1 MRSLGGTN
9 ARWLAPVVA
18 ACLIVAGCQPSPT
31 ASPTEPATSGPLGS
45 ASRASPAAS
54 PVMASP
60 ATRIPLADD
69 LRDAVDVDAIVA
81 DLGRLQAVAAEHG
94 GARPAGSDG
103 HAAAVTFV
111 ADQLRASGYAVELQ
125 PVEVPFFRQLAP
137 SVLQVQGGGPAFED
151 VHDFKAMLFSASGE
165 VTAPVFALGF
175 KPDAP
180 PGNRSGLGCNPE
192 DWTGVPSGSIVLVQA
207 AGCRRRDAVVQ
218 AQAAGALA
226 LVTAYPEWD
235 RDEVLR
241 PTLITPDDI
250 RIPVLGVTE
259 ATGEVLADAAAAGQQ
274 VHVSTRTAV
283 ETRSSVNVIGETPG
297 GNADHVVMLGGHL
310 DSVVDGPGINDDGSG
325 TMTVLEIAR
334 ELAAQLGA
342 RGSAASA
349 PAWKVR
355 VGFWTGEEIGL
366 LGSTAWVGRS
376 GAPPLRSIA
385 VYLNLDM
392 LGSPNGGR
400 FVYDG
405 ATTTRPAQS
414 GIVSQLFVRALEE
427 QGLVW
432 QSVSVGSSDNVPF
445 DQFGV
450 PTSGLFS
457 GANEIKSAGQAALFG
472 GTGDAPADA
481 CFHLACDTTANID
494 RQLLGELARAAGWV
508 VGALASGE
516 VDLGSS

>member
-1 MRSLGGTN
+1 MRSLVSTN

-18 ACLIVAGCQPSPT
+18 ACLIASGCQPSPT
-31 ASPTEPATSGPLGS
+31 ASPTPRASSPAPT
-45 ASRASPAAS
+45 SPAAS
-54 PVMASP
+54 PVGPSSA
-60 ATRIPLADD
+60 ARIPLADD

-81 DLGRLQAVAAEHG
+81 DLGRLQSIAAEHA

-103 HAAAVTFV
+103 HAAAAAFV
-111 ADQLRASGYAVELQ
+111 ADQLRAAGYSVELQ
-125 PVEVPFFRQLAP
+125 PVDVPFFRQLAP
-137 SVLQVQGGGPAFED
+137 SVLQVEGAGPAFED
-151 VHDFKAMLFSASGE
+151 VHDFKAMLLSASGT

-175 KPDAP
+175 N
-180 PGNRSGLGCNPE
+180 PGALPGDRAGLGCNPG
-192 DWTGVPSGSIVLVQA
+192 DWSGVPAGSIVLVQA
-207 AGCRRRDAVVQ
+207 AGCRRRDVIVQ

-226 LVTAYPEWD
+226 LLTAYPEWA

-241 PTLITPDDI
+241 PTLINPNGI

-259 ATGEVLADAAAAGQQ
+259 ATGTALADAAAAGKQ
-274 VHVSTRTAV
+274 VHISTLTAV
-283 ETRSSVNVIGETPG
+283 ETRSSVNVIGETAG
-297 GNADHVVMLGGHL
+297 GDPSHVVMLGGHL

-334 ELAAQLGA
+334 ELAAQLRKG
-342 RGSAASA
+342 GSGA
-349 PAWKVR
+349 PAPGWKVR

-376 GAPPLRSIA
+376 GAPPLTSIA
-385 VYLNLDM
+385 AYLNLDM

-405 ATTTRPAQS
+405 ATTTRPAPS
-414 GIVSQLFVRALEE
+414 GIASQLFVRALEE
-427 QGLVW
+427 EGLVW

-457 GANEIKSAGQAALFG
+457 GANEIKSGTQAELFG

-494 RQLLGELARAAGWV
+494 RQLLGELARTAGWV

>member
-1 MRSLGGTN
+1 MVRFLGSTN

-18 ACLIVAGCQPSPT
+18 ASLIAAGCQPSPT
-31 ASPTEPATSGPLGS
+31 ATPTQPAGSGPHGS
-45 ASRASPAAS
+45 LSPASPAAS
-54 PVMASP
+54 PIGASP
-60 ATRIPLADD
+60 AARIPLADD
-69 LRDAVDVDAIVA
+69 LRDAIDVDAIVA
-81 DLGRLQAVAAEHG
+81 DLGRLQAIAAEHG

-111 ADQLRASGYAVELQ
+111 ADQLRTAGYSVELQ
-125 PVEVPFFRQLAP
+125 RIDVPFFRQLAP

-165 VTAPVFALGF
+165 VSAPVFALGF
-175 KPDAP
+175 NPGAP
-180 PGNRSGLGCNPE
+180 PGDRSGLGCNPE
-192 DWTGVPSGSIVLVQA
+192 DWTGVPAGSIVLVQA

-241 PTLITPDDI
+241 PTLITPNDI

-259 ATGEVLADAAAAGQQ
+259 ATGEALADAAAARKQ
-274 VHVSTRTAV
+274 VHISTRTAV

-297 GNADHVVMLGGHL
+297 GDADHVVMLGGHL

-334 ELAAQLGA
+334 ELAAQLGK
-342 RGSAASA
+342 GGGTLA

-366 LGSTAWVGRS
+366 LGSTSWVGRS
-376 GAPPLRSIA
+376 GAPPLSSIA

-414 GIVSQLFVRALEE
+414 GVVSQLFVRALEE
-427 QGLVW
+427 KGLVW

-457 GANEIKSAGQAALFG
+457 GANEIKSAGQAELFG

>member
-1 MRSLGGTN
+1 MRSLASTS
-9 ARWLAPVVA
+9 ARRLAPIVA
-18 ACLIVAGCQPSPT
+18 ACLIAAACQPSPT
-31 ASPTEPATSGPLGS
+31 ASPTPRTTSATP
-45 ASRASPAAS
+45 ASPAAS
-54 PVMASP
+54 PAGASP
-60 ATRIPLADD
+60 AARIPLAED
-69 LRDAVDVDAIVA
+69 LRDAIDVDAIVA
-81 DLGRLQAVAAEHG
+81 DLGRLQSIAAEHG

-103 HAAAVTFV
+103 HAAAAAFVT
-111 ADQLRASGYAVELQ
+111 DQLRAAGYTVELQ
-125 PVEVPFFRQLAP
+125 PLDLPFFRQLGP
-137 SVLQVQGGGPAFED
+137 SVLQVEGGGPAFED

-175 KPDAP
+175 DPEAR
-180 PGNRSGLGCNPE
+180 PGDRTGLGCNPE
-192 DWTGVPSGSIVLVQA
+192 DWSGVPAGSIVLVQA
-207 AGCRRRDAVVQ
+207 ANCRRHDAVVQ

-226 LVTAYPEWD
+226 LVTAYPEST

-241 PTLITPDDI
+241 PTLITPADI
-250 RIPVLGVTE
+250 RIPVLGLTE
-259 ATGEVLADAAAAGQQ
+259 AAGLALADAAAAGKQ
-274 VHVSTRTAV
+274 VHISTRTAV

-297 GNADHVVMLGGHL
+297 GDANHVVMLGGHL

-334 ELAAQLGA
+334 VLAAQLRKGQ
-342 RGSAASA
+342 GGTLA
-349 PAWKVR
+349 PTWKVR
-355 VGFWTGEEIGL
+355 AGFWTGEEIGL

-376 GAPPLRSIA
+376 GAPPLSSIA

-414 GIVSQLFVRALEE
+414 GMVSQLFVRTLED

-457 GANEIKSAGQAALFG
+457 GANEIKTAGQAELFG

-494 RQLLGELARAAGWV
+494 RQLLSELARAAGWV

>member
-1 MRSLGGTN
+1 VTSSTT
-9 ARWLAPVVA
+9 ARRLAALVA
-18 ACLIVAGCQPSPT
+18 TCLIVASCQPSPT
-31 ASPTEPATSGPLGS
+31 ASPTAPASSGAPAS
-45 ASRASPAAS
+45 AAASSAPASPAAK
-54 PVMASP
+54 
-60 ATRIPLADD
+60 IPLADE
-69 LRDAVDVDAIVA
+69 LRDAIDVDAIVA
-81 DLGRLQAVAAEHG
+81 DLGRLQSIAAEHG

-103 HAAAVTFV
+103 HAAAADFV
-111 ADQLRASGYAVELQ
+111 ADQLRAAGYSVELQ
-125 PVEVPFFRQLAP
+125 PVDVPFFRQLEP
-137 SVLQVQGGGPAFED
+137 SVLQVEGGAGFDD

-165 VTAPVFALGF
+165 LTAAVFALGF
-175 KPDAP
+175 NPAAQ
-180 PGNRSGLGCNPE
+180 PGDRAGLGCKAE
-192 DWTGVPSGSIVLVQA
+192 DWADVPAGSIVLVQA
-207 AGCRRRDAVVQ
+207 AGCRRRDVVVQ

-226 LVTAYPEWD
+226 LVTAYPEWE

-241 PTLITPDDI
+241 PTLISPNGI
-250 RIPVLGVTE
+250 QIPVLGVTE
-259 ATGEVLADAAAAGQQ
+259 ATGKALDDAAAAGKQ
-274 VHVSTRTAV
+274 VHISTRTSV

-297 GNADHVVMLGGHL
+297 GDANHVVMLGGHL
-310 DSVVDGPGINDDGSG
+310 DSVIDGPGINDDGSG

-334 ELAAQLGA
+334 ELAALQGKA
-342 RGSAASA
+342 GSAA
-349 PAWKVR
+349 PGWKVR

-376 GAPPLRSIA
+376 GAPPLSSIA

-414 GIVSQLFVRALEE
+414 GVVSQLFVRALEAA
-427 QGLVW
+427 GLVW

-445 DQFGV
+445 DQFGI
-450 PTSGLFS
+450 PSSGLFS
-457 GANEIKSAGQAALFG
+457 GANEIKSPGQAELFG
-472 GTGDAPADA
+472 GTGGAPADA

-494 RQLLGELARAAGWV
+494 RKLLGELARAAGWV